1 MLSSSNWVT
10 MYDVQLRYR
19 NAAFAHVAQRLGDQY
34 GPTWFENQIVPLFTD
49 REWQE
54 LERDVPE
61 RYAKAGLSMPV
72 PERFEWLGVAHLTN
86 IIQKHGRYL
95 IDGARSLQP
104 RPRERRIESVVTLCR
119 QIRAARDPVAHP
131 PMDELSLRD
140 LAFYTMLAQRVLQEL
155 GLHERADEL
164 DDVLIE
170 NEKPRSI
177 QIPAEIPPPSLIV
190 HDFIGRS
197 DERQVLD
204 EWFGSDDE
212 PIRVIAGGGGT
223 GKSALAYQAALDQ
236 TRLSVT
242 RLNFII
248 WMTAKQRQLSGG
260 NIVPMEADFYADGDV
275 EAMLW
280 EFFGGDGDPEI
291 TTLMDLMTNTPGL
304 IIADDI
310 DSLSGEGGERAK
322 ALLTRTIPYRTQTK
336 VLVTSRRQLFG
347 LENVTMTLSG
357 FSEAETGAFVRARC
371 QEQDV
376 PVDFTSA
383 QVSEVRRVTD
393 GVPLYIEDLLRFIQ
407 TLDFDSAL
415 RQWTNSGGQEPRSYA
430 LRREFEEMAEDAKRI
445 LLAAARMARP
455 VSAYDM
461 ATLLSIGD
469 ERVLSAIEELRNLFF
484 MSRPSYVEGV
494 PRFTVGAT
502 TALLVDEVMQ
512 GTYEYDQICR
522 AVEYYEKQATVS
534 GYERGRIGEVHRT
547 VRLLIERGEFEEAER
562 VLDQALA
569 ELPSNPDLMGSR
581 GYLFKHWSPPRLV
594 DADSA
599 FSLAA
604 DLHSR
609 NPAVYWEWADL
620 HMAQKD
626 YGSAASAAERGLQE
640 CGTHPQLLRIAGAAR
655 RDLGNRLARNFAQG
669 RSIEEYRLARGHF
682 QMMLESNDK
691 SDPRYHVSVRDF
703 YFLNITLLDRMATV
717 DSNEDYSLAI
727 RELALEWRKVEPVN
741 DEPDR
746 WLAQATKGKR

>member
-1 MLSSSNWVT
+1 MPSNWVT

-19 NAAFAHVAQRLGDQY
+19 NAAFAHVARTLGDQY
-34 GPTWFENQIVPLFTD
+34 GPAWFEDQIVPLFTD

-54 LERDVPE
+54 LEKNVPE
-61 RYAKAGLSMPV
+61 RYAKAGLDIPL

-86 IIQKHGRYL
+86 IVQKHGRYL

-104 RPRERRIESVVTLCR
+104 QPRERKIDSVVTICR
-119 QIRAARDPVAHP
+119 QVRAARDPVAHP
-131 PMDELSLRD
+131 PIDELSLRD
-140 LAFYTMLAQRVLQEL
+140 LAFYTVLAQRVLEEL
-155 GLHERADEL
+155 GLHESAAEL

-190 HDFIGRS
+190 NDFIGRS

-212 PIRVIAGGGGT
+212 PVRVIAGGGGT

-236 TRLSVT
+236 TSLSIT

-248 WMTAKQRQLSGG
+248 WMTAKQRRLSGG
-260 NIVPMEADFYADGDV
+260 KIVPIDADFYDDSDV
-275 EAMLW
+275 LNILW
-280 EFFGGDGDPEI
+280 AFFGGEGDPDM
-291 TTLMDLMTNTPGL
+291 TTLMELMTDTPGL
-304 IIADDI
+304 IVADDI

-336 VLVTSRRQLFG
+336 VLATSRRQLFG

-357 FSEAETGAFVRARC
+357 FSESETGAFVRARY
-371 QEQDV
+371 QDQDV
-376 PVDFTSA
+376 PIEFTSA
-383 QVSEVRRVTD
+383 QVSAVRGVTD
-393 GVPLYIEDLLRFIQ
+393 GIPLYIEDLLRFIQ
-407 TLDFDSAL
+407 TLDFDRAL
-415 RQWTNSGGQEPRSYA
+415 RQWTDSGGQEPRAYA
-430 LRREFEEMAEDAKRI
+430 LRREFEEMADDAKRI

-502 TALLVDEVMQ
+502 TALLVDDVMQ
-512 GTYEYDQICR
+512 GTYEYEQICR

-534 GYERGRIGEVHRT
+534 GYERGRVGEVHRT

-569 ELPSNPDLMGSR
+569 ELPSNPDLIGSR

-594 DADSA
+594 DADTA

-609 NPAVYWEWADL
+609 NPFVYWEWADL

-626 YGSAASAAERGLQE
+626 YGSASSAAERGLQE
-640 CGTHPQLLRIAGAAR
+640 CGAHPQLLRIAGAAR
-655 RDLGNRLARNFAQG
+655 RDLGHRLARNLAQG
-669 RSIEEYRLARGHF
+669 RSVEEYRLARAHF
-682 QMMLESNDK
+682 RKMLESNDK
-691 SDPRYHVSVRDF
+691 ADPRYHVSFRDF
-703 YFLNITLLDRMATV
+703 YFLNIMLLDRMAQV
-717 DSNEDYSLAI
+717 DASEDYRSGI
-727 RELALEWRKVEPVN
+727 RELALEWRRVEPTS

-746 WLAQATKGKR
+746 WLA